1 MPRSLNKNKNKRQNK
16 TKSKKTSDSN
26 HLYCSNKKYRN
37 MKKSK
42 AGVKFSFKCKR
53 KSDGKVFEMPRL
65 YSYNECKKDM
75 SGFTKRSSCA
85 PFNIK
90 K

>member
-1 MPRSLNKNKNKRQNK
+1 MPRSINKPKRLNKK
-16 TKSKKTSDSN
+16 KSKRNSN
-26 HLYCSNKKYRN
+26 LLYCENKKYRN
-37 MKKSK
+37 MKKTK

-53 KSDGKVFEMPRL
+53 KSDRKVFEMPRL